1 MKFSGVIK
9 GDTATITVSKPQKE
23 ALDSIIASVSSP
35 DNDVTLSQSEFI
47 EIASN
52 ILSEDN
58 KIFNAHRNSDE
69 QNYRLEVNSGID
81 RIWAEAI
88 SNSRDIGYSVSE
100 MSQLWESFQNDSSIK
115 EHIQA
120 VVAENVDI
128 TLTEREQ
135 QIEKTRQF
143 AKEQGLPFSE
153 NYSNGTD
160 EDY

>member
-1 MKFSGVIK
+1 
-9 GDTATITVSKPQKE
+9 
-23 ALDSIIASVSSP
+23 
-35 DNDVTLSQSEFI
+35 
-47 EIASN
+47 
-52 ILSEDN
+52 
-58 KIFNAHRNSDE
+58 
-69 QNYRLEVNSGID
+69 
-81 RIWAEAI
+81 
-88 SNSRDIGYSVSE
+88 

-153 NYSNGTD
+153 NYSKGTD
-160 EDY
+160 EDFNPYVADGSMSPEDYEKCTS